1 MNVATVHIDIDTLLE
16 LALRGIRRASVFL
29 GLGVNAAIDPEF
41 KDYQLTNL
49 SNIHIIP
56 ANLLEHFDTEDCRLM
71 VWTPPLPNGIAM
83 CQSGGED
90 NHLNE
95 EEESTVKATTIG
107 LDIAKNVFQL
117 HGVDGGGK
125 PVLRKDRRLGC
136 SDSENPANPH
146 PKELGFVPQPSL
158 RFITTIYYDLLE
170 FARRA
175 LFSCTVE
182 KGERVSESR
191 GKRKEHGLWQRRF
204 WAHVISDQGDFNTH
218 ADHIHWNLVK

>member
-71 VWTPPLPNGIAM
+71 VWTPPLPKGIAM

-136 SDSENPANPH
+136 SDSENPANPRL
-146 PKELGFVPQPSL
+146 KELGFVPQPSL
-158 RFITTIYYDLLE
+158 RFTGICSKGTLFLY
-170 FARRA
+170 RRERGA
-175 LFSCTVE
+175 CVE
-182 KGERVSESR
+182 KP
-191 GKRKEHGLWQRRF
+191 WQAAGTWF
-204 WAHVISDQGDFNTH
+204 MATAVLGACDQ
-218 ADHIHWNLVK
+218 